1 METTEKLALINY
13 LENHV
18 ENHLQQAIQKF
29 QNLSNETLKK
39 PSITGGWSVAECLE
53 HLNKYGDYYLPLFE
67 KKLSQSIDNQENIFI
82 KSTWLGRKAISSMN
96 PEIGTKKFRAFKD
109 YVPTNQFDGKTTVA
123 EFINHQERLLQ
134 ILNIA
139 RTKDIQQIRIPISVA
154 KFLKLNLN
162 DALQFLII
170 HNERHIRQAN
180 RNLES
185 N

>member
-1 METTEKLALINY
+1 METTDKLTLINY
-13 LENHV
+13 LENQV
-18 ENHLQQAIQKF
+18 ENHLQQAVEKY
-29 QNLSNETLKK
+29 QNLSIEILQK
-39 PSITGGWSVAECLE
+39 PSIIGGWSIAGCLE
-53 HLNKYGDYYLPLFE
+53 HLNKYGNYYLPLFE
-67 KKLSQSIDNQENIFI
+67 KKLSQSIDNQTNIFI
-82 KSTWLGRKAISSMN
+82 KSTWLGRKAINSMN

-154 KFLKLNLN
+154 KFFKLNLN
-162 DALQFLII
+162 DALQFLIV